1 MQRDGKKRIIQAAQ
15 RLIAARGVEKTSMR
29 DIAQEA
35 GITTGAI
42 YYYYKSKEDLLYDV
56 MDYAMAIT
64 ANIMVIRKENAL
76 PPDELLDEIARQVTR
91 RLKVGDARR
100 LRFYLAYQAALGD
113 EELRKKFADDYAA
126 QAQRTAELF
135 NYVFEI
141 ESQPQDKYLA
151 ILMIAALDG
160 LNLQQFI
167 GALPVESDEIAKVYN
182 EFFAYAIPGFLKR
195 LHESN
200 RFDHLNLEEDHK
212 NETAA

>member
-15 RLIAARGVEKTSMR
+15 RLIAQRGVEKTSMR
-29 DIAQEA
+29 DIAEEA

-42 YYYYKSKEDLLYDV
+42 YYYYKSKEDLLYEV

-64 ANIMVIRKENAL
+64 ANIMEIRKESA
-76 PPDELLDEIARQVTR
+76 PPPNQLLDEIARQVTR
-91 RLKVGDARR
+91 RLKVGSARR

-113 EELRKKFADDYAA
+113 EELRKKFADDYSA

-135 NYVFEI
+135 NYVFEM

-167 GALPVESDEIAKVYN
+167 GTLPVDSEEIAKVYN
-182 EFFAYAIPGFLKR
+182 EFFAYAVPGFLQHW
-195 LHESN
+195 HEMN
-200 RFDHLNLEEDHK
+200 RFDHLNLEGKEAGDS
-212 NETAA
+212 AS

>member
-1 MQRDGKKRIIQAAQ
+1 MQNDGKTKIIQAAQ

-29 DIAQEA
+29 DIAEEA

-64 ANIMVIRKENAL
+64 ANIMEIRKESA
-76 PPDELLDEIARQVTR
+76 PPPAQLLDEIARQTTR
-91 RLKVGDARR
+91 RLKVGSTRR

-113 EELRKKFADDYAA
+113 EKLRMKFAADYAA
-126 QAQRTAELF
+126 QAARTAELF
-135 NYVFEI
+135 NYVFEM
-141 ESQPQDKYLA
+141 EPQPQDKYLA

-167 GALPVESDEIAKVYN
+167 GTLPVDAAEIAKVYN
-182 EFFAYAIPGFLKR
+182 EFFAYSVPGFLAH
-195 LHESN
+195 LHEMT
-200 RFDHLNLEEDHK
+200 RFDHLKLEENNGSEK
-212 NETAA
+212 PA